1 MATTQRF
8 RRLAAILFALAG
20 LVGSTRAFAG
30 GNWMPLLP
38 NQDFYDFQLFAPP
51 DLQEYAIRPQPRD
64 GIFFNYDRL
73 YWGLTPPPVTGVGNR
88 DFFVTE
94 VLSPDML
101 ARLNNEQP
109 TGLVPPFILY
119 GTPEARFDLNT
130 SWMMTQMSWGNRY
143 ELGWIYDEKGFA
155 VRYWGIRDQSQNFV
169 TTNEFAVNTPTQT
182 ISVTTVPPDF
192 LAPGFVEVEQDNVSP
207 PPDHLI
213 SQTFTQRNNTELQSV
228 SVAALTRRLLGR
240 TNPVTFS
247 LAGRFI
253 QFADRYSI
261 DYDSNEYPFPD
272 SVTRPERIPLQ
283 HGEWDSRAYNNM
295 VGPEL
300 GINLEKTAG
309 RWTFGFDF
317 RFTPAV
323 NWQNNLYRGSNFPV
337 FMAADY
343 VRSDIESTEV
353 TVIPGEGGTVRTANT
368 NPFVYQVYQTKQ
380 TNATNSADHD
390 VVFSPIGEWTLES
403 KFRVSQAVLLRIGYT
418 GTWMAGISRAS
429 SNTVYQTK
437 PELVRV
443 LQLNDPSRPPQTNSQ
458 LPNYN
463 PYVARDRVVEYTTLR
478 PNQTIDN
485 AYVFTNGLNLGFEIN
500 Y

>member
-1 MATTQRF
+1 MATTQRL
-8 RRLAAILFALAG
+8 RRLAAILTALTG
-20 LVGSTRAFAG
+20 LVGGTPTLAG

-38 NQDFYDFQLFAPP
+38 DQDFYDFQLFAPP
-51 DLQEYAIRPQPRD
+51 DLQEYAVRPQPRD

-94 VLSPDML
+94 VLNPDML

-109 TGLVPPFILY
+109 SGLVPPFILY

-143 ELGWIYDEKGFA
+143 EVGWIYDEKGFA
-155 VRYWGIRDQSQNFV
+155 VRYWGIQNQSQDFV

-182 ISVTTVPPDF
+182 LSTDIVEPDI
-192 LAPGFVEVEQDNVSP
+192 LAPGFVTVTLDNVSP
-207 PPDHLI
+207 APDHLI
-213 SQTFTQRNNTELQSV
+213 SQRFAQRNNTELQSV
-228 SVAALTRRLLGR
+228 SVATLTRRLVGR
-240 TNPVTFS
+240 TTPVTFS

-253 QFADRYSI
+253 QLADRYSI

-272 SVTRPERIPLQ
+272 SVTRPDPIPLQ

-353 TVIPGEGGTVRTANT
+353 TVIPGEGGTVRTENT
-368 NPFVYQVYQTKQ
+368 NPFLYQVYQTKQ

-403 KFRVSQAVLLRIGYT
+403 KFRVSQSVLLRVGYT

-429 SNTVYQTK
+429 SNTRYQTK

-443 LQLNDPSRPPQTNSQ
+443 LQLNDPTRPPQTNSQ

-463 PYVARDRVVEYTTLR
+463 PWVARDRVVEYTTLR
-478 PNQTIDN
+478 PNQTVDN
-485 AYVFTNGLNLGFEIN
+485 AYVFTNGLNMGVEIS